1 LTTTLL
7 DHIGLLVTNDPD
19 NPDGDGTPLGV
30 VHDAAIVFDDVDIAW
45 IGASTAAPDADE
57 YRDLLGR
64 TVIPGFVDA
73 HSHLVFAAD
82 RADEFA
88 ARMAGKPYTAGG
100 IGATV
105 GATREATDDEL
116 RANVQRLI
124 SEMLAAGT
132 TTVEI
137 KGGYGLTVRDEMRST
152 LIAREFTDEVTYLGA
167 HLVPA
172 EYAERRS
179 AYVDLAVGE
188 MLDACAGHARWI
200 DVFSDQGAFDI
211 DETRFILEAGIRKGL
226 LPRLHANQL
235 THTAAVRLGVELGAA
250 SVDHC
255 NHLDDADL
263 DALAGSST
271 VATVLPGAD
280 FSTRSPY
287 ADARRLLD
295 AGVTVAI
302 ATDCN
307 PGTSYT
313 TNMPFCLAVAVRD
326 MSLTPAQALWAATA
340 GGARALRRPDIG
352 AIKVGN
358 RADVAVLEAASYI
371 HLAYRPGVPL
381 VAETWRAGQLVFR
394 ALA

>member
-1 LTTTLL
+1 MTTTLL

-30 VHDAAIVFDDVDIAW
+30 VRDAAIVFDDVDIAW

-105 GATREATDDEL
+105 GSTREATDDEL
-116 RANVQRLI
+116 RANVQRLVA
-124 SEMLAAGT
+124 EMLAAGT

-152 LIAREFTDEVTYLGA
+152 RIAREFTDEVTYLGA
-167 HLVPA
+167 HVVPA
-172 EYAERRS
+172 EYAERRA
-179 AYVDLAVGE
+179 AYVDLAAGE

-340 GGARALRRPDIG
+340 GGAQALRRPDIG